1 MTAASATDL
10 TAALDAVAAETSFSG
25 VVRVDLDGHEPVEAA
40 YGFLD
45 RAHGIPMTADTR
57 IAVASGAKTF
67 TALTVLSLVD
77 AGTLALDTRVRDHLG
92 SDLPLVDDDVTVEQ
106 LLCHRSG
113 IGDYLDESLLEST
126 TDHVLDV
133 PVHTLDT
140 AESYLAVLDGV
151 PQVFAPGTDV
161 AYCNG
166 GYCVLAI
173 VAERAAG
180 RPFHDLVRG
189 LVVERA
195 DLGRTAYLR
204 SDELPGDAA
213 VGYLDAAA
221 PRTNVLHLPVV
232 GGGDGGIF
240 TTAGDVVRLWR
251 ALEEGRLIAPEA
263 RAEMLRA
270 RSADPHAF
278 ALGVRRRGD
287 AALMTGSDAGASFRS
302 VHVPG
307 RVTFSVLSN
316 TTDGAWPVVGLLD
329 GLLCGTGSTR

>member
-1 MTAASATDL
+1 MTDASATAL
-10 TAALDAVAAETSFSG
+10 AAALDAVVAKTSFSG
-25 VVRVDLDGHEPVEAA
+25 VVRIDIDGEEPVEAA
-40 YGFLD
+40 YGLLD
-45 RAHGIPMTADTR
+45 RAHGIPMTMDTR
-57 IAVASGAKTF
+57 IAVASGAKTL
-67 TALTVLSLVD
+67 TALAVLSLVD
-77 AGTLALDTRVRDHLG
+77 AGTLTLRTPVRDHLG
-92 SDLPLVDDDVTVEQ
+92 SDLPLVDDAVTVEQ

-113 IGDYLDESLLEST
+113 IGDYFDESLLESGT
-126 TDHVLDV
+126 EHLLTV

-140 AESYLAVLDGV
+140 AESYLAVLDGR

-180 RPFHDLVRG
+180 QQFHDLVRSLVIEPAG
-189 LVVERA
+189 LH
-195 DLGRTAYLR
+195 RTAYLR

-213 VGYLDAAA
+213 LGYLDAEG

-232 GGGDGGIF
+232 GGGDGGVF
-240 TTAGDVVRLWR
+240 TTAGDVAALWR
-251 ALEEGRLIAPEA
+251 ALDEGRLIGPGT

-270 RSADPHAF
+270 RSEDPNAF

-302 VHVPG
+302 VHEPG
-307 RVTFSVLSN
+307 RVTWSVLSN
-316 TTDGAWPVVGLLD
+316 TTGGAWPVVDVLD
-329 GLLCGTGSTR
+329 GLLSGTGSAR